1 MSQGRV
7 GANVGDK
14 VGLAVVGPAV
24 GEAVVGPGEGG
35 DVADKVG
42 LAVVGPAVGEAVV
55 GPGEGGDVAVLIT
68 STHTFAHAQDEGSES
83 ATTPQTWYSKQSRG
97 TIGKQ
102 SGSGQLL

>member
-1 MSQGRV
+1 MPQGRV
-7 GANVGDK
+7 GDNVGDK

-35 DVADKVG
+35 DVA
-42 LAVVGPAVGEAVV
+42 
-55 GPGEGGDVAVLIT
+55 VLVT

-83 ATTPQTWYSKQSRG
+83 TTTPQTWYSKQSRG

-102 SGSGQLL
+102 SRSGQLL